1 MLKNTIQLYTIL
13 RGPLESRLDSLS
25 ADELPMIR
33 GRILMARTTNHSYS
47 YSYYRQAS
55 KGFHIYYS
63 LNDY

>member
-1 MLKNTIQLYTIL
+1 MMLKNTIQLYTIL

-33 GRILMARTTNHSYS
+33 GRILMTRTTNHSY
-47 YSYYRQAS
+47 YRQVS